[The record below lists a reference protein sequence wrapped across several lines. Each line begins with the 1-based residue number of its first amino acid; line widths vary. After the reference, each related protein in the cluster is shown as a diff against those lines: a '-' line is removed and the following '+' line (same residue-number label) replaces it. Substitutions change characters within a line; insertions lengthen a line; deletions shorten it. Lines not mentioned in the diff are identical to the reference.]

1 MAKALE
7 TATRA
12 ECEATLRGE
21 VLKGAV
27 LCFSKKLT
35 AYSKEGEEGKEGRRR
50 GERGRR
56 KENVTPVSS
65 QLNFIHSLAHLE
77 QSVAGTLMTA
87 APTMCASRKGL
98 GTRN

>member
-35 AYSKEGEEGKEGRRR
+35 AYSKEGEEGKEGRRERER
-50 GERGRR
+50 GEGEERML
-56 KENVTPVSS
+56 PPY
-65 QLNFIHSLAHLE
+65 LHS
-77 QSVAGTLMTA
+77 
-87 APTMCASRKGL
+87 
-98 GTRN
+98 